1 MKRLGLILITF
12 LIFISSCEKKQS
24 ETPDCIN
31 ALIKTY
37 SFCENGGG
45 SVSQYSFQNKIV
57 YVFDPGYCGADM
69 AAGVY
74 NESCQIIGILG
85 GIAGINIVN
94 GELFT
99 GHAKFIKTI
108 WTN

>member
-1 MKRLGLILITF
+1 MKLFLLLLATF
-12 LIFISSCEKKQS
+12 LIFFSACEEKQI
-24 ETPDCIN
+24 EIPDCIN

-45 SVSQYSFQNKIV
+45 SVSQYSFQDKIV
-57 YVFDPGYCGADM
+57 YVFDPGLCGADM

-74 NESCQIIGILG
+74 NESCQNIGILG
-85 GIAGINIVN
+85 GIAGINVVN
-94 GELFT
+94 GEIFI

>member
-1 MKRLGLILITF
+1 MKPFRLLLATL
-12 LIFISSCEKKQS
+12 LIFFSACEKEQV
-24 ETPDCIN
+24 ETPDCTN

-37 SFCENGGG
+37 SFCKKGG

-57 YVFDPGYCGADM
+57 YVFDPGLCGADM

-74 NESCQIIGILG
+74 NESCVNIGILG
-85 GIAGINIVN
+85 GIAGINVVN
-94 GELFT
+94 GEIFY